1 MTASSTANRLAR
13 FSLTTANA
21 YRLST
26 FYEKAL
32 GCRRIGV
39 TELRGADFED
49 LLAVRG
55 GARCTKL
62 ALGEEIIELLE
73 FENPGA
79 PYPADSSA
87 ADLIFQHFAIAVA
100 DMTEAWF
107 HLSRTPGWSPIT
119 QGQPQRLPDS
129 AGGVTA
135 FKFRD
140 PEGHPLELLSFPADR
155 VLRWWSNPPT
165 RQTCLGIDHSAVSV
179 ANSGASIEFY
189 EELGLQVTGKSL
201 NAGPE
206 QDALDDIPSAHVE
219 VVSLSPEMTTPH
231 IELLC
236 YEIAA
241 PSRSAPCR
249 SNDIACTR
257 LIFDG
262 ATQVAQHFSDPDGH
276 HLIVLPDSYRQR
288 PSQ

>member
-1 MTASSTANRLAR
+1 MTASFKAERLVK

-21 YRLST
+21 DRLST
-26 FYEKAL
+26 FYEQAL

-39 TELRGADFED
+39 TELRGADFAR

-79 PYPADSSA
+79 AYPADSSA
-87 ADLIFQHFAIAVA
+87 ADLIFQHFAIVVA

-107 HLSRTPGWSPIT
+107 RLSRIPGWSPIT
-119 QGQPQRLPDS
+119 QGLPQRLPDS
-129 AGGVTA
+129 SGAVTA

-140 PEGHPLELLSFPADR
+140 PDGHPLELLCFPADKR
-155 VLRWWSNPPT
+155 PCRWIDPPT

-179 ANSGASIEFY
+179 ANAGASMEFY
-189 EELGLQVTGKSL
+189 KALGLQLTGQSL

-231 IELLC
+231 VELLC

-241 PSRSAPCR
+241 PSRIAPYR
-249 SNDIACTR
+249 SNDVACTR
-257 LIFDG
+257 LIFEG
-262 ATQVAQHFSDPDGH
+262 GNQVAQYFSDPDGH
-276 HLIVLPDSYRQR
+276 HLIVLPDSHRQR
-288 PSQ
+288 PTQ